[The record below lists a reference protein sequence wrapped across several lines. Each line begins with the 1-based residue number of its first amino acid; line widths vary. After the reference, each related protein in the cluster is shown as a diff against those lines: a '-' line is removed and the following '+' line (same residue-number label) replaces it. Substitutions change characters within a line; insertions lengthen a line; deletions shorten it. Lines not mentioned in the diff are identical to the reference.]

1 MVRIK
6 RGDIYWL
13 DFNPT
18 IGTEIKKIRPALIIF
33 SFAKRIIT
41 LSITSNKEVHEWQIV
56 FEKLIKDKGGKIL
69 VDQIRAFDKKRLL
82 RKIGEINKESMLKVN
97 LMLKKMLLT

>member
-1 MVRIK
+1 MTETK

-33 SFAKRIIT
+33 SSAKRIIA
-41 LSITSNKEVHEWQIV
+41 LPITSNKEVRDWQI
-56 FEKLIKDKGGKIL
+56 FIERLIKDKDGKIL
-69 VDQIRAFDKKRLL
+69 VDQIRAFDKQRLL
-82 RKIGEINKESMLKVN
+82 RKIGEINKENLLKVN
-97 LMLKKMLLT
+97 QMLKKMLLI